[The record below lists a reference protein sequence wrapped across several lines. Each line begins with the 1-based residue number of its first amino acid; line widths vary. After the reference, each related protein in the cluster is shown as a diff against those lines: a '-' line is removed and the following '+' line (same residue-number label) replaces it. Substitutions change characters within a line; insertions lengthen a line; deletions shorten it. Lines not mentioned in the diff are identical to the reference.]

1 MKKGNI
7 SIFVP
12 HLGCPQQC
20 SFCNQKTITG
30 KQTQPTAEDVKNAVT
45 TALKRKGYEYEI
57 AFFGGSFTAI
67 GREYMQKLLTAAAE
81 CVDGERIKGIR
92 ISTRPD
98 YIDDEVLD
106 LLKAHKVTAIELG
119 AQSMD
124 DEVLKANMRG
134 HSAEDV
140 ENAAKLIKSHGFELG
155 LQMMTGLYLDTDEK
169 AVKTAKKLIALQPDT
184 VRIYPTVVLK
194 GTYLAE
200 LFDKELYKPQ
210 TVDDAAAL
218 CTKLLPMFEEAGIRV
233 IRLGL
238 HASDDIK
245 KNMVA
250 GAYHESFGEIVQS
263 RFMLNRV
270 LAYPP
275 GNYEIRVNPRSVSKL
290 KGNQKRNAY
299 FLMEQGYNIKY
310 TVTDKVAVDD
320 LKIVRR

>member
-30 KQTQPTAEDVKNAVT
+30 KQTQPTPDDVKSAVQ

-67 GREYMQKLLTAAAE
+67 DREYMESLLKAAAE
-81 CVDGERIKGIR
+81 FIDNDRIKGIR

-98 YIDDEVLD
+98 FIDNEVLQ
-106 LLKAHKVTAIELG
+106 LLKSYGVTAIELG

-124 DEVLKANMRG
+124 DEVLKANLRG
-134 HSAEDV
+134 HCAEDV
-140 ENAAKLIKSHGFELG
+140 AVAAKLIKDNGFELG
-155 LQMMTGLYLDTDEK
+155 VQMMTGLYRDTDEK
-169 AVKTAKKLIALQPDT
+169 AIKTAEKLIELKPDT

-200 LFDKELYKPQ
+200 LVEREEYTPQ

-218 CTKLLPMFEEAGIRV
+218 CTTLVPMFESAGVRV

-245 KNMVA
+245 KNMVG
-250 GAYHESFGEIVQS
+250 GAYHDSFGEIVQS
-263 RFMLNRV
+263 RFMLNKV

-275 GNYEIRVNPRSVSKL
+275 GNYEIFVNPKSVSKL
-290 KGNQKRNAY
+290 KGQQKRNAY

-310 TVTDKVAVDD
+310 TVTDKIIAGE
-320 LKIVRR
+320 LKIVRA

>member
-67 GREYMQKLLTAAAE
+67 DMEYMQKLLTAAAE

-169 AVKTAKKLIALQPDT
+169 AHQTAKKLIALQPDT

-218 CTKLLPMFEEAGIRV
+218 CTELLPMFEEAGIRV

-263 RFMLNRV
+263 RFMLNKV

>member
-30 KQTQPTAEDVKNAVT
+30 KQSQPTADDVKNAVA

-67 GREYMQKLLTAAAE
+67 DMEYMLTLLTAAAD
-81 CVDGERIKGIR
+81 CVDGERVKGIR

-98 YIDDEVLD
+98 CIDSEVLD
-106 LLKAHKVTAIELG
+106 ILKAHKVTSIELG

-124 DEVLKANMRG
+124 DEVLKANLRG
-134 HSAEDV
+134 HTAADV
-140 ENAAKLIKSHGFELG
+140 ASAAKLIKSYGFELG

-169 AVKTAKKLIALQPDT
+169 AIETAKKLIELQPDT

-200 LFDKELYKPQ
+200 LYDKEVYKPQ

-218 CTKLLPMFEEAGIRV
+218 CTRLLPMFENAGIKV

-250 GAYHESFGEIVQS
+250 GAYHEAFGEIVQS
-263 RFMLNRV
+263 RFMLNKV

-275 GNYEIRVNPRSVSKL
+275 GNYEIKVNPKSVSKL

-310 TVTDKVAVDD
+310 TVTDKVPTDE
-320 LKIVRR
+320 LIIVRA

>member
-30 KQTQPTAEDVKNAVT
+30 TVSQPTADDVRNAVR
-45 TALKRKGYEYEI
+45 TALNKKGYEYEI

-67 GREYMQKLLTAAAE
+67 DRTYMQTLLQAAYE
-81 CVDGERIKGIR
+81 CVDGERVKGIR

-98 YIDDEVLD
+98 CIDGDVLA
-106 LLKAHKVTAIELG
+106 LLKENGVTSIELG

-124 DEVLKANMRG
+124 DEVLKANLRG
-134 HSAEDV
+134 HTAADV
-140 ENAAKLIKSHGFELG
+140 VTASKMIQDSGFALG

-169 AVKTAKKLIALQPDT
+169 AIETAKKLIALHPET

-200 LFDKELYKPQ
+200 LYDNEVYKPQ

-218 CTKLLPMFEEAGIRV
+218 CTKLLPMFEKAGIKV

-238 HASDDIK
+238 HASNDIK

-263 RFMLNRV
+263 RFMLNKV

-275 GNYEIRVNPRSVSKL
+275 GNYEIKVNPRSVSKL
-290 KGNQKRNAY
+290 KGNQKRNVY
-299 FLMEQGYNIKY
+299 FLMEEGYNIKF
-310 TVTDKVAVDD
+310 TVTDRVAVDE

>member
-30 KQTQPTAEDVKNAVT
+30 KATQPTPDDVRNAVK
-45 TALKRKGYEYEI
+45 TALNKKGFEYEI

-67 GREYMQKLLTAAAE
+67 DRDYMLSLLDAAAD
-81 CVDGERIKGIR
+81 CVDGERVKGIR

-98 YIDDEVLD
+98 FIDREVLGI
-106 LLKAHKVTAIELG
+106 LKSHKVTSIELG

-124 DEVLKANMRG
+124 DEVLKANLRG
-134 HSAEDV
+134 HTAEDV
-140 ENAAKLIKSHGFELG
+140 ENASKLIKEYGFELG

-169 AVKTAKKLIALQPDT
+169 AVETAKKLIALSPDT

-200 LFDKELYKPQ
+200 LYDKEVYKPQ

-218 CTKLLPMFEEAGIRV
+218 CTKLLPMFENAGIKV

-250 GAYHESFGEIVQS
+250 GAYHDSFGEIVQS
-263 RFMLNRV
+263 RFMLNKV

-275 GNYEIRVNPRSVSKL
+275 GNYEIKVNPKSVSKL

-310 TVTDKVAVDD
+310 TVTDRVAVDE
-320 LKIVRR
+320 LIIK